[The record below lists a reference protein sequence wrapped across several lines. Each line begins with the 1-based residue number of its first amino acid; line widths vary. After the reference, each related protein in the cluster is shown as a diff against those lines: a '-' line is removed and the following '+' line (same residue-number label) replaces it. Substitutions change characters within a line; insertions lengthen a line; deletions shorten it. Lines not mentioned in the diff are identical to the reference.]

1 MYIKQEGM
9 MQMTFTKLPKSITA
23 EELLSTPLPPVKWII
38 PGLLPAGLAL
48 FAGPS
53 KAGKSWLTLWLCLQ
67 IAQGNPVWNREIEPR
82 TVIYFSLEDTFNR
95 LQNRI
100 FQLIDGGDAP
110 ERLILQTECPSIG
123 QGLEEQV
130 ESLIHTYRDVGL
142 VVIDTL
148 QKVRVSD
155 GNGGMYANDY
165 KEAGALKKLAD
176 KYGICILLIHHL
188 RKQTA
193 SDPFEQISG
202 STGLMGVADTS
213 WVMQRKRM
221 SQTAD
226 ILLTGRDMDDRTLHL
241 REKNCVWTLE
251 DEETAEERE
260 IKTVPDYLWKVAEY
274 IESVGNWQGTA
285 SELLAAAG
293 IENAKP
299 NQFTYNM
306 AKYFDKVF
314 EPKNIRY
321 KTHRKN
327 KVRLLSF
334 YGDDGDG
341 GDDDIDIT
349 QLSGWGIP
357 ERPSPSS
364 PYAGYKRNLDIVY
377 PLIGGIPL
385 AKLLPMTLEEMCE
398 ELRKRPGR
406 GGNCIKETTVQKY
419 LETVSS
425 VLEDAK
431 KNDIIPFN
439 PAHRVRKKHI
449 EKEVQHIPQKYEMGK
464 LMRAIQNEP
473 ILYRAYY
480 TLAITTGLRRGEL
493 CALQWRDIT
502 GACELTV
509 RRSRSCASGQ
519 IVESDTKSHRE
530 RIVTI
535 PLGIWELLMALRQQQ
550 VLHSGVPDREQPI
563 FTDPDGHVPH
573 PDTFTRHLRKLY
585 KQCGLSEDY
594 HLHTLRHFYATYL
607 LQEGTSK
614 QVAASLLGHAD
625 TAFLERTY
633 CHPQDAVKLQAANL
647 MQDLL
652 NSQNPCYVAFMK
664 NKNRKA
670 KKAG

>member
-1 MYIKQEGM
+1 MAVTKIWAIKDSLQRVLDYAANPDKTEYDALA
-9 MQMTFTKLPKSITA
+9 QTLHYAENDAKTKLNESAQLVTGIHCRANHAWEDMRAVQERFGKTDGVVALHAYQSFR
-23 EELLSTPLPPVKWII
+23 EGEVTPEQ
-38 PGLLPAGLAL
+38 
-48 FAGPS
+48 
-53 KAGKSWLTLWLCLQ
+53 CH
-67 IAQGNPVWNREIEPR
+67 EI
-82 TVIYFSLEDTFNR
+82 
-95 LQNRI
+95 
-100 FQLIDGGDAP
+100 
-110 ERLILQTECPSIG
+110 
-123 QGLEEQV
+123 
-130 ESLIHTYRDVGL
+130 
-142 VVIDTL
+142 
-148 QKVRVSD
+148 
-155 GNGGMYANDY
+155 
-165 KEAGALKKLAD
+165 
-176 KYGICILLIHHL
+176 
-188 RKQTA
+188 
-193 SDPFEQISG
+193 
-202 STGLMGVADTS
+202 GVALA
-213 WVMQRKRM
+213 RK
-221 SQTAD
+221 
-226 ILLTGRDMDDRTLHL
+226 
-241 REKNCVWTLE
+241 VWGKRFQVL
-251 DEETAEERE
+251 
-260 IKTVPDYLWKVAEY
+260 VA
-274 IESVGNWQGTA
+274 
-285 SELLAAAG
+285 
-293 IENAKP
+293 
-299 NQFTYNM
+299 
-306 AKYFDKVF
+306 
-314 EPKNIRY
+314 
-321 KTHRKN
+321 THMN
-327 KVRLLSF
+327 T
-334 YGDDGDG
+334 D
-341 GDDDIDIT
+341 
-349 QLSGWGIP
+349 
-357 ERPSPSS
+357 
-364 PYAGYKRNLDIVY
+364 
-377 PLIGGIPL
+377 IPL
-385 AKLLPMTLEEMCE
+385 AKLRPMTLEEMCE

-406 GGNCIKETTVQKY
+406 GENCIKETTVLKY

-439 PAHRVRKKHI
+439 PAHRVRKKHF

-509 RRSRSCASGQ
+509 RRSRSCASGE

-535 PLGIWELLMALRQQQ
+535 PLGLWELLMELRQQQ

-563 FTDPDGHVPH
+563 FTDPDGPVPH

-585 KQCGLSEDY
+585 KKCGLSEDY

-633 CHPQDAVKLQAANL
+633 CHPQDVAKQQAANL

>member
-1 MYIKQEGM
+1 MADYIDGVG
-9 MQMTFTKLPKSITA
+9 TWRGTA
-23 EELLSTPLPPVKWII
+23 TELLSAADIEGVLPHQLTRKIVEHYDTVFTPRGIRYE
-38 PGLLPAGLAL
+38 
-48 FAGPS
+48 
-53 KAGKSWLTLWLCLQ
+53 TH
-67 IAQGNPVWNREIEPR
+67 R
-82 TVIYFSLEDTFNR
+82 TSQARQMKFS
-95 LQNRI
+95 
-100 FQLIDGGDAP
+100 
-110 ERLILQTECPSIG
+110 
-123 QGLEEQV
+123 
-130 ESLIHTYRDVGL
+130 H
-142 VVIDTL
+142 
-148 QKVRVSD
+148 D
-155 GNGGMYANDY
+155 GNDADDAND
-165 KEAGALKKLAD
+165 
-176 KYGICILLIHHL
+176 
-188 RKQTA
+188 
-193 SDPFEQISG
+193 
-202 STGLMGVADTS
+202 
-213 WVMQRKRM
+213 
-221 SQTAD
+221 
-226 ILLTGRDMDDRTLHL
+226 
-241 REKNCVWTLE
+241 
-251 DEETAEERE
+251 AE
-260 IKTVPDYLWKVAEY
+260 
-274 IESVGNWQGTA
+274 
-285 SELLAAAG
+285 
-293 IENAKP
+293 
-299 NQFTYNM
+299 
-306 AKYFDKVF
+306 
-314 EPKNIRY
+314 
-321 KTHRKN
+321 
-327 KVRLLSF
+327 
-334 YGDDGDG
+334 
-341 GDDDIDIT
+341 IDIT
-349 QLSGWGIP
+349 QLFKWDISQTASSASLASQRSRKRGIQQYVMAEA
-357 ERPSPSS
+357 ERIEKKFKYGVEESDQTHFEQYAENWLKRQKPFFKTTT
-364 PYAGYKRNLDIVY
+364 YAGYKRNLGIVY

-439 PAHRVRKKHI
+439 PAHRVRKKHF

-535 PLGIWELLMALRQQQ
+535 PLGLWELLMALRQQQ

-573 PDTFTRHLRKLY
+573 PDSFTRHLRKLY
-585 KQCGLSEDY
+585 KKCGLSEDY

-633 CHPQDAVKLQAANL
+633 CHPQDVAKQQAANL

-652 NSQNPCYVAFMK
+652 NSQNPCYIAFMK
-664 NKNRKA
+664 NRNRKP